1 MIPESKEM
9 RVNSET
15 HYVSQDFIFVL
26 FLFLCCSHFI
36 VLKISTFCF
45 MDKKMDCQQVGV
57 MSNIL
62 ERLRP
67 KDMYTCMYYLV
78 TTMSKRQPTV
88 FIKSEYFRLTIP
100 NTAIKVSL
108 NLCLFILNFM

>member
-9 RVNSET
+9 RVNSEA

-26 FLFLCCSHFI
+26 FLFFCCSHFI

-67 KDMYTCMYYLV
+67 KDMC
-78 TTMSKRQPTV
+78 S
-88 FIKSEYFRLTIP
+88 
-100 NTAIKVSL
+100 N
-108 NLCLFILNFM
+108 N

>member
-57 MSNIL
+57 MSYIL

-67 KDMYTCMYYLV
+67 KNMCTSMYLV
-78 TTMSKRQPTV
+78 TTMSNRQPTV
-88 FIKSEYFRLTIP
+88 FIKSEYLRLTIP